1 MASVMEPP
9 AGIEPATSS
18 LRVMRTTDCAKV
30 AKNRMMESKQL
41 KHFMCSNWCAEF
53 AISHVLYSVLQSAT
67 SLALELVVI
76 YLSSCDDPP
85 FGSFPVRQFP
95 YHNLGFSQMGFTA
108 FHSLSRERDSSLWH
122 FMTNQ
127 NSGSSFRRRQRACA
141 RCPDLWIRQASEL

>member
-1 MASVMEPP
+1 MVGMEPP

-30 AKNRMMESKQL
+30 AYRIRVVCRARCKPR
-41 KHFMCSNWCAEF
+41 
-53 AISHVLYSVLQSAT
+53 SVFRAANGNQPRT
-67 SLALELVVI
+67 GMVVI